1 MDFFIWV
8 QVLTI
13 CLIGA
18 VSPGPSLA
26 MVVKN
31 TLNEG
36 KKQGSLTALGHGLG
50 IFFYAALVVS
60 GLGIA
65 LSTFPEL
72 EIFFSFAGIVLL
84 FLLGFSTL
92 INSSKAKEDTFI
104 SQTGSFFTGFLI
116 AFLNPKIA
124 TFFLAVFS
132 PLMKANMT
140 LLEKIILILT
150 AGTVDA
156 LWYLLIVFVFAYGN
170 LRKKFMLNSIIV
182 DKVVGCFLLS
192 VAMVFLY
199 RVA

>member
-72 EIFFSFAGIVLL
+72 EIFISFAGIVLL
-84 FLLGFSTL
+84 FFLGFSTL
-92 INSSKAKEDTFI
+92 INSSKAKAVLGWSPSTTF
-104 SQTGSFFTGFLI
+104 SDLI
-116 AFLNPKIA
+116 K
-124 TFFLAVFS
+124 
-132 PLMKANMT
+132 LMVK
-140 LLEKIILILT
+140 L
-150 AGTVDA
+150 
-156 LWYLLIVFVFAYGN
+156 
-170 LRKKFMLNSIIV
+170 
-182 DKVVGCFLLS
+182 KVQL
-192 VAMVFLY
+192 
-199 RVA
+199 